1 MSQLPSL
8 CDNDTKPETTAAG
21 GVRPSRQTRTTRRE
35 RQELSVIH
43 ALTQTQREVAH
54 LKEVSYCGAQNLR
67 NLRDS

>member
-43 ALTQTQREVAH
+43 ALTQRPAGRRSPEGGELIENEDPVR
-54 LKEVSYCGAQNLR
+54 VS
-67 NLRDS
+67 